1 MRHLTAAET
10 NGHLHLIALG
20 QKLLRLADLGVEV
33 VRVDVE
39 GKADLLDVD
48 DLLVFL
54 RFLVAFLHLEA
65 VLPVIQEF
73 AHGRL
78 RLRCDLHEVQIF
90 FFRFC
95 KRVARGHDAELAAV
109 RVDDTHL
116 SVANAFIDFHFFF
129 AANRKA
135 PPNVSV
141 AAGAARL

>member
-1 MRHLTAAET
+1 MDTFTLSPLDKNFFAWPTLVLKSFVSMLRERRISLMSTIFWFFFHY
-10 NGHLHLIALG
+10 ALVLAR
-20 QKLLRLADLGVEV
+20 LLLPLG
-33 VRVDVE
+33 
-39 GKADLLDVD
+39 L
-48 DLLVFL
+48 
-54 RFLVAFLHLEA
+54 LEA

>member
-1 MRHLTAAET
+1 MDTFTLSPLDKNFFAWPT
-10 NGHLHLIALG
+10 LVL
-20 QKLLRLADLGVEV
+20 KSFVSMLRERRISLMSTI
-33 VRVDVE
+33 
-39 GKADLLDVD
+39 
-48 DLLVFL
+48 FWFF
-54 RFLVAFLHLEA
+54 FLVAFLHLEA